1 VALQLS
7 PLRHFA
13 TIPGRHRVAHNHEG
27 TQSINLVEKVLWM
40 HCFTLLHLGCGPWGF
55 DPSCQVCDRTVYANG
70 HSFRLALAIQQ
81 PTLGLTKPHWASL
94 WPSSRRF
101 DRS

>member
-13 TIPGRHRVAHNHEG
+13 TISGRHRVAHNHEG
-27 TQSINLVEKVLWM
+27 TPVDKSGGKSPLDA
-40 HCFTLLHLGCGPWGF
+40 LLHVVAPRVWALGILPL
-55 DPSCQVCDRTVYANG
+55 QVCDRTVYANG

-81 PTLGLTKPHWASL
+81 PTVGS
-94 WPSSRRF
+94 
-101 DRS
+101 